1 MDKILA
7 EQSVVGNRY
16 RIVRLI
22 GCGGMGAVYEAIDSR
37 LQTTVALKQCI
48 PIEKVARQAFE
59 REAHFLA
66 HLQHPGLPVVN
77 DHFLDGEDQFLV
89 MGFVPGPNLHELLTQ
104 RGSALSETELL
115 ALADQILEILEY
127 LHTRTP
133 PIIHR
138 DIKPQNMKLSATTG
152 RVMLLDFGLAK
163 SYATAGTTTAG
174 SVSVFG
180 YSHGYAS
187 PEQINGT
194 GTDERS
200 DIFSLSATLYNL
212 ATGCAP
218 LPTGQRI
225 YTTGVERKADP
236 LQAANL
242 VNPHLSREVSAL
254 LSMGMALDP
263 TYRHPTATAM
273 RRALRAT
280 PAGQRVAQA
289 SSAQPA
295 TAATAVL
302 SPAQPATAATS
313 VLSPPPPIVPLAT
326 PLPPPA
332 PTGFFRN
339 KAVVFGGIAVALIGL
354 FALIG
359 FGIAGVT
366 SGGGGAANPASGAVA
381 SPSAAMA
388 PAATRTPR
396 PTRTPEPTDTP
407 IPPTDTPIPPTYT
420 VQPTDTPIPPTRTPQ
435 PSATA
440 TSTPVP
446 PTARPQ
452 ATTRPPTPRPPA
464 RPTDPPSDVPT
475 IAGPGNDVPTIASG
489 G

>member
-163 SYATAGTTTAG
+163 SYATASTATAG
-174 SVSVFG
+174 AVSVFG

-212 ATGCAP
+212 ATGSAP

-254 LSMGMALDP
+254 LSTGMALDP

-289 SSAQPA
+289 TLAQPVA
-295 TAATAVL
+295 AATAVL
-302 SPAQPATAATS
+302 SP
-313 VLSPPPPIVPLAT
+313 PPSTVPLAT

-339 KAVVFGGIAVALIGL
+339 KAVVFGGIAIALIGL

-359 FGIAGVT
+359 FGIAGFT
-366 SGGGGAANPASGAVA
+366 SGGGGGGASPASGAAA
-381 SPSAAMA
+381 SPSAMA
-388 PAATRTPR
+388 PGATRTPR

-407 IPPTDTPIPPTYT
+407 SPPTDTSIPPTYT
-420 VQPTDTPIPPTRTPQ
+420 PQPTDTPLPPTHTPL
-435 PSATA
+435 PSATS
-440 TSTPVP
+440 TSAPVP
-446 PTARPQ
+446 PTTRPP
-452 ATTRPPTPRPPA
+452 TPRPPTPRPPA
-464 RPTDPPSDVPT
+464 RPTNPPSDVPT

>member
-7 EQSVVGNRY
+7 EQSIVGNRY

-22 GCGGMGAVYEAIDSR
+22 GCGGMGAVYEALDTR

-48 PIEKVARQAFE
+48 PVEAVARQAFE

-163 SYATAGTTTAG
+163 SYATAGMATAG

-242 VNPHLSREVSAL
+242 VNPQLSQEVSAL
-254 LSMGMALDP
+254 LSTGMALDP

-302 SPAQPATAATS
+302 SPSQPAAATA
-313 VLSPPPPIVPLAT
+313 VLSPPPSTVSPVT

-359 FGIAGVT
+359 LGIAGFA
-366 SGGGGAANPASGAVA
+366 SGGGGAANPASGAAA
-381 SPSAAMA
+381 SPSAMA
-388 PAATRTPR
+388 PVATRTPR
-396 PTRTPEPTDTP
+396 PTRTPEPTETA
-407 IPPTDTPIPPTYT
+407 IPPTDTPQPTATAIPPT
-420 VQPTDTPIPPTRTPQ
+420 DTPQ
-435 PSATA
+435 PSATS
-440 TSTPVP
+440 TSAPVP

-452 ATTRPPTPRPPA
+452 ATTRPPTPRPTRPPA
-464 RPTDPPSDVPT
+464 RPTDPPSDIPT